1 VKIAKK
7 REKFN
12 TRSADFVKASK
23 FNVL

>member
-12 TRSADFVKASK
+12 TRGADSVKAKK
-23 FNVL
+23 FDVP